1 MRRAVNS
8 ETMNA
13 TGTLRKLEI
22 DPGEP
27 AEYRLPVG
35 DERIALNPLIGKRI
49 ALEFTGVIRCIA
61 CGRVTRKSFNQGYCY
76 PCFKSLAQCDMCILR
91 PEFCHYHEGTCRE
104 PEWGRR
110 HCMQPHVVYLAATS
124 DVKVGITRKSQ
135 IPVRWLDQGATR
147 AMAVFETPTRRD
159 AGLIEAA
166 LKAHVADRTDWR
178 AMLRGDAEPVDLEA
192 QATALLDSAAGS
204 LASWLK
210 GGEPPPRLESARQ
223 HAYAYPVAC
232 HPSRVR
238 SVSFDK
244 VPSIEGLLVGMKGQ
258 YLILDTAVTNIRRH
272 AGYEITFSCE
282 GWETSPPMA

>member
-1 MRRAVNS
+1 MRTTASS
-8 ETMNA
+8 ETMNT

-22 DPGEP
+22 CPGEP

-35 DERIALNPLIGKRI
+35 DERIALNPLVGKRI
-49 ALEFTGVIRCIA
+49 ALEFTGTIRCVA

-91 PEFCHYHEGTCRE
+91 PELCHYHEGTCRE

-110 HCMQPHVVYLAATS
+110 HCMQPHAVYLATTS
-124 DVKVGITRKSQ
+124 GVKVGITRKSQ
-135 IPVRWLDQGATR
+135 IPIRWLDQGATQ
-147 AMAVFETPTRRD
+147 AMVVFETPTRRD

-192 QATALLDSAAGS
+192 EATTLLDRATGS
-204 LASWLK
+204 LASWLE
-210 GGEPPPRLESARQ
+210 GGEPPPRLEAARQ

-244 VPSIEGLLVGMKGQ
+244 VSSIEGLLVGMKGQ
-258 YLILDTAVTNIRRH
+258 YLILDTAVANIRRH
-272 AGYEITFSCE
+272 AGYEITFSSE
-282 GWETSPPMA
+282 SSETSPCTA

>member
-1 MRRAVNS
+1 MRRAANS
-8 ETMNA
+8 ETVNT

-35 DERIALNPLIGKRI
+35 DERIALNPLIGKRVSM
-49 ALEFTGVIRCIA
+49 EFTGVIRCIA
-61 CGRVTRKSFNQGYCY
+61 CARVTRKSFNQGYCY

-91 PEFCHYHEGTCRE
+91 PELCHYHEGTCRE

-124 DVKVGITRKSQ
+124 GVKVGITRKSQ

-166 LKAHVADRTDWR
+166 LKTHVADRTDWR

-192 QATALLDSAAGS
+192 QATALLDCAAGS
-204 LASWLK
+204 LASWLE
-210 GGEPPPRLESARQ
+210 GVEAPPRIESARQ
-223 HAYAYPVAC
+223 HAYAYPVAR

-272 AGYEITFSCE
+272 AGYEITFSSE
-282 GWETSPPMA
+282 GSESSQCTA

>member
-1 MRRAVNS
+1 MRAAVSS
-8 ETMNA
+8 ETMNT

-49 ALEFTGVIRCIA
+49 ALEFTGVICCIA

-91 PEFCHYHEGTCRE
+91 PELCHYHEGTCRE

-124 DVKVGITRKSQ
+124 GVKVGITRKSQ
-135 IPVRWLDQGATR
+135 IPVRWLDQGATQ
-147 AMAVFETPTRRD
+147 AMAVFETRTRRD

-178 AMLRGDAEPVDLEA
+178 AMLRGDAEPVDLDA
-192 QATALLDSAAGS
+192 QATTLLDSARGS
-204 LASWLK
+204 LASWLE
-210 GGEPPPRLESARQ
+210 GGELPSRLESTRQ

-232 HPSRVR
+232 RPSRVR

-244 VPSIEGLLVGMKGQ
+244 VPSIEGVLVGVKGQ
-258 YLILDTAVTNIRRH
+258 YLMLDSAVTNIRRH

-282 GWETSPPMA
+282 GSETSPGTA